1 MRFDLYTQAG
11 KKKGDMEASDEI
23 FAMEP
28 NALLVAQAL
37 NRQRDN
43 ARRGTAHTKT
53 RGEIAFTTKKVYAQK
68 GTGRARHGAKSANL
82 FRKGGVTFGPRSNR
96 NWKTMMPKKM
106 RRIALFSALSSRA
119 QEQAIFCLDAYE
131 GEMKTKSFITM
142 IKNLPPLKEKRNV
155 LVVIPEKNQ
164 LLEKSA
170 RNIPTVKTLLASYL
184 NIADAL
190 KYDSLMFVGD
200 ALKKTEE
207 IFLAKK

>member
-1 MRFDLYTQAG
+1 MKFDLYTQDG
-11 KKKGDMEASDEI
+11 KKKGDLEASDEI
-23 FAMEP
+23 FAIEP
-28 NALLVAQAL
+28 NALLVSQAL

-106 RRIALFSALSSRA
+106 RRIALFSALSTRA
-119 QEQAIFCLDAYE
+119 QEHAIFCLESYE
-131 GEMKTKSFITM
+131 GAMKTKTFITM
-142 IKNLPPLKEKRNV
+142 INQLPPLKDKRNV
-155 LVVIPEKNQ
+155 LVVIPEKNE